1 MQSEEDVKSGLL
13 EGNFS
18 YLELENETNA
28 VLITSENS
36 DITQDQHLFQVS
48 KKDEK
53 IEVNYL
59 AKFSDI
65 NLDIDLWSNDNFV

>member
-1 MQSEEDVKSGLL
+1 MQSEEDVMSGLN

-53 IEVNYL
+53 N
-59 AKFSDI
+59 
-65 NLDIDLWSNDNFV
+65 